1 MEREFLDLYARQYDR
16 ALGIQANRI
25 QDVTYDGKNIPV
37 ILLEFQMKILIVYGN
52 DYLNTYI

>member
-16 ALGIQANRI
+16 ALGIQANRT

-37 ILLEFQMKILIVYGN
+37 ILLEFQMKIFL
-52 DYLNTYI
+52 